1 MPRRLITSEIF
12 RNEKFGDLDDSGRV
26 FFIGCF
32 SNADDDGRLKASPK
46 YLKAL
51 LFPYDN
57 DKTPEYIQ
65 ELRTL
70 CHQLGLIHVYS
81 QNGTDYLYCIGWEEH
96 QVIRK
101 DRHRPSVLPPPNTL
115 MPTTRQPDDNQV
127 SVSCPTDDSP
137 NLIQS
142 NPIKDNIKDDK
153 KISSPIG
160 EKVKEVFGELDK
172 IRGYRPPK
180 RKAEAA
186 SIIRMLKIYIPS
198 QILATYRVLKEDKFW
213 QGKELF
219 MMSVESQIGAM
230 LKDGAHQSKPGKIPT
245 KYTRPEELL
254 H

>member
-12 RNEKFGDLDDSGRV
+12 RNEKFGSLDDSGRV

-65 ELRTL
+65 ELRDI

-81 QNGTDYLYCIGWEEH
+81 QNGSEYLYCIGWEEH

-101 DRHRPSVLPPPNTL
+101 DRRRPSVLPPPNTL
-115 MPTTRQPDDNQV
+115 TPTTRQPDDNQV
-127 SVSCPTDDSP
+127 STTCPTTDSP

-142 NPIKDNIKDDK
+142 NLIKGDDK
-153 KISSPIG
+153 KLSSPIG
-160 EKVKEVFGELDK
+160 ENVKVVFGELDK

-186 SIIRMLKIYIPS
+186 SIIRMLKTYTS
-198 QILATYRVLKEDKFW
+198 EQIISSYKFLKQDKFW
-213 QGKELF
+213 YDKELY
-219 MMSVESQIGAM
+219 MMSLESQIGAIISRKK
-230 LKDGAHQSKPGKIPT
+230 KDAVKW
-245 KYTRPEELL
+245 
-254 H
+254 